1 MCGVSTA
8 KQITRGIYVLH
19 KPPFLNYKYNLTKK
33 TSFSLKFALCV
44 YLNLFET
51 RMTTS
56 ISSEVK
62 LTQVNQIRKE
72 FNDNTHENLYI
83 QFIKVTN
90 RILPQ
95 NTRNKMTD

>member
-1 MCGVSTA
+1 
-8 KQITRGIYVLH
+8 
-19 KPPFLNYKYNLTKK
+19 
-33 TSFSLKFALCV
+33 
-44 YLNLFET
+44 
-51 RMTTS
+51 MTTH

-72 FNDNTHENLYI
+72 FNDNIHENLYI
-83 QFIKVTN
+83 KFIKVTN

>member
-1 MCGVSTA
+1 MC
-8 KQITRGIYVLH
+8 L
-19 KPPFLNYKYNLTKK
+19 
-33 TSFSLKFALCV
+33 
-44 YLNLFET
+44 LNLFEA
-51 RMTTS
+51 RMTTH

-72 FNDNTHENLYI
+72 FNDNIHENLYI
-83 QFIKVTN
+83 EFIKVTN